1 MKAVEEH
8 TKGILEAFTNM
19 TEYLQFEINLASTSS
34 SLLDTGKR
42 DANQIML
49 NSVLA
54 AEVSFLTELNRRAE
68 R

>member
-1 MKAVEEH
+1 MQAVEEH
-8 TKGILEAFTNM
+8 TKGILEALTNM
-19 TEYLQFEINLASTSS
+19 TKYLQFEINLASTSS
-34 SLLDTGKR
+34 SLLDAGKR